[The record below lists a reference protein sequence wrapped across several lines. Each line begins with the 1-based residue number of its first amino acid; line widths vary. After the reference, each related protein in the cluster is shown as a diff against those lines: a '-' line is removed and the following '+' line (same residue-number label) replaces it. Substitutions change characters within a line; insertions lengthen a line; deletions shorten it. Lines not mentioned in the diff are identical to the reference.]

1 MTEGIRNPTGVM
13 LPPQRNVVVRWLRG
27 WVRTLMEWWQ
37 ERRYGIYT
45 EANIGIKEL
54 GITDQGCHHYA
65 ATSYIRF
72 RDIMRRIKIQPG
84 KDVFVDIGSGLGRVV
99 VMAATHPFR
108 KVIGVEICKEFDAIA
123 RENLR
128 KARRRLLC
136 KDVELLCLDAREFS
150 IPPDLSVVYF
160 WSPFNEEI
168 LSTVFARLRRSLE
181 ESPRKMTIIYTCPP
195 EHRCLEKMKHELD
208 WLEEL
213 EDTALSSHVHLVI
226 FKYSP

>member
-1 MTEGIRNPTGVM
+1 M
-13 LPPQRNVVVRWLRG
+13 LPPQRNVVVRRLRG
-27 WVRTLMEWWQ
+27 WVRTLIEWWQ

-54 GITDQGCHHYA
+54 GITDRGCHHYA

-72 RDIMRRIKIQPG
+72 RDVMRKITIQPG

-123 RENLR
+123 RENVR
-128 KARRRLLC
+128 KARQRLLC
-136 KDVELLCLDAREFS
+136 QDVELLCLDAREFS

-181 ESPRKMTIIYTCPP
+181 ESPREMTIIYTCPP

-208 WLEEL
+208 WLKEL